1 MNIQDYFNQ
10 LKRKQI
16 DDVEKAKDYYFEN
29 HCAFFR
35 SRSKMETQLRSRNIA
50 FTYTDKEKKEIQFR
64 LSNISI
70 TSDDYRYQITYD
82 SHEGFVLVLN
92 LHLFCRIDLSSF
104 LAFDAKIPQLYSEWK
119 TIQDKVQEICEQ
131 NFKKNWERLVS
142 KLAAESPNDTQWI
155 LKRVFEKILEH
166 KIQTW
171 QKEFRPH
178 DDILSEFRR
187 QGCPFHKEENGTD
200 YFYEFGELKITYTH
214 RMFSALIGYKGI
226 ECYTDREMSVERVRA
241 LAEIIPTLYNQTCD
255 ITNEAMK
262 RTKLRSI
269 NQKTME
275 NLLES
280 KMQELSLEYAM
291 YQWDGKKSFDGKGW
305 YDKEKTVGIELKIKC
320 KNRRCLMFH
329 VRYEKMEQFL
339 KILDELPKTIQT
351 INALPF
357 NALVSIYGNDVKWK
371 KSE

>member
-1 MNIQDYFNQ
+1 MDIQDYFNQ

-35 SRSKMETQLRSRNIA
+35 SRSKMETQLRSRNIP
-50 FTYTDKEKKEIQFR
+50 FTYTDKEQKKIQFQ

-70 TSDDYRYQITYD
+70 SSDDYRYQITYD
-82 SHEGFVLVLN
+82 SQEEFVLNMELR
-92 LHLFCRIDLSSF
+92 LFCRIDVSSF

-119 TIQDKVQEICEQ
+119 SIEEKVREVCEQ
-131 NFKKNWERLVS
+131 NFKKNWERFVMES
-142 KLAAESPNDTQWI
+142 VANSPNDSQWI

-171 QKEFRPH
+171 PKELRPH
-178 DDILSEFRR
+178 DEILSEFRR
-187 QGCPFHKEENGTD
+187 QGCPFHKEENGTG
-200 YFYEFGELKITYTH
+200 YFCVFGELKITYTN
-214 RMFSALIGYKGI
+214 RMFSALIGYKGVN
-226 ECYTDREMSVERVRA
+226 CYTDKEMTLERVRA
-241 LAEIIPTLYNQTCD
+241 LAEIVRTLYNLTCN
-255 ITNEAMK
+255 ITDEAVK

-280 KMQELSLEYAM
+280 KMQELSLEYAL

-305 YDKEKTVGIELKIKC
+305 YDKEKTVGIELKVKC
-320 KNRRCLMFH
+320 KNRRCLTFH

-339 KILDELPKTIQT
+339 KILDELPKTVET
-351 INALPF
+351 INSLPF